1 METPKNWLVE
11 AILVTLFC
19 CQPLGIVGIIFAAQ
33 VNSLVAE
40 GKIEEAQRKSD
51 DAGKWV
57 KWGFG
62 LGLTFIVLYFLFIM
76 LAVVAGEM
84 G

>member
-19 CQPLGIVGIIFAAQ
+19 CQPLGIVGIVFAAQ

-40 GKIEEAQRKSD
+40 GKMEEAQRKSE

-62 LGLTFIVLYFLFIM
+62 LGLVLISLYLLFVI
-76 LAVVAGEM
+76 LAIVAGEM